1 MTDYLEHIVKS
12 LKNNYQ
18 IDLNEVGE
26 VEDPRLD
33 SELISG
39 SVLVIKLETE
49 PVDRESEFTH
59 RTEVKKT
66 KSEIF
71 GETFTIHKRL
81 SEFQEKSKSKT
92 KKPKSKSKSQNK
104 R

>member
-1 MTDYLEHIVKS
+1 MKS

-18 IDLNEVGE
+18 IDLNEDGE

-49 PVDRESEFTH
+49 PVDRESDFTH

-81 SEFQEKSKSKT
+81 SEFQEKNSKSKT
-92 KKPKSKSKSQNK
+92 KKPKSKSKSQSK

>member
-1 MTDYLEHIVKS
+1 MKS

-18 IDLNEVGE
+18 IDLNEDGE

-49 PVDRESEFTH
+49 PVDRESDFTH

-81 SEFQEKSKSKT
+81 SEFQEKNSKSKT
-92 KKPKSKSKSQNK
+92 KKQKSKSKSQSK

>member
-1 MTDYLEHIVKS
+1 MKS

-18 IDLNEVGE
+18 IDLNEDGE

-49 PVDRESEFTH
+49 PVDRESDFTH
-59 RTEVKKT
+59 RTEVKKA

-81 SEFQEKSKSKT
+81 SEFQEKNSKSKT
-92 KKPKSKSKSQNK
+92 KKPKSKSKSQSK